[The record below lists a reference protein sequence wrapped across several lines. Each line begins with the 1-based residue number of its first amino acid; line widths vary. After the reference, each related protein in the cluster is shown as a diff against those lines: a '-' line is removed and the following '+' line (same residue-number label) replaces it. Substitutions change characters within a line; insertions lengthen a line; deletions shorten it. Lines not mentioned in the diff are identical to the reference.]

1 MAFLND
7 LAAAFALQ
15 PTDPEGALARLM
27 DMWNA
32 LDRNDRA
39 GQCILAH
46 YIADLQSDVADELRW
61 DETALEAS
69 NGVTDDD
76 LQKLHPT
83 LTVAGF
89 IPSLQLNVADGY
101 RRVGRFEDASAALT
115 KSVAHNDALPLDLP
129 EEVTYREMILGGQQ
143 RLADRISRRDTASV

>member
-7 LAAAFALQ
+7 LSAAFALQ
-15 PTDPEGALARLM
+15 PTDPGAALARLM

-32 LDRNDRA
+32 LRQDDPA

-46 YIADLQSDVADELRW
+46 YIADLQSEVADELRW
-61 DETALEAS
+61 DETALEAAD
-69 NGVTDDD
+69 GVTDDD
-76 LQKLHPT
+76 LRKLHPS

-101 RRVGRFEDASAALT
+101 RRVGRFDDASTALT
-115 KSVAHNDALPLDLP
+115 KSVAHNDSLPTELP
-129 EEVTYREMILGGQQ
+129 EQITYREMILSGQQ